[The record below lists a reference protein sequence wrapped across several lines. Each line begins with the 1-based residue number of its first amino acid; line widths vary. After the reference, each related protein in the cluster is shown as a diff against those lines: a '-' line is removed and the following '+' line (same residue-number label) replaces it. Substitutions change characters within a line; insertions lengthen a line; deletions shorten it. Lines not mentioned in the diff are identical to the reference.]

1 MKPDTSTPG
10 PAAAAESSADSG
22 ISATVKYV
30 ANPDV
35 SCRIEGDAGAVL
47 FNPDTDTTRLI
58 NPTGIVLWN
67 YLSEPRMV
75 GELVAFVAGSYSS
88 IPDTA
93 SVQKDIEAFM
103 KDLVPGFVSEC

>member
-1 MKPDTSTPG
+1 MSPDTNTPG
-10 PAAAAESSADSG
+10 PAGGEKNNAPSCVSETA
-22 ISATVKYV
+22 KFV

-35 SCRIEGDAGAVL
+35 SCRVEGEAGAVL

-67 YLSEPRMV
+67 YLSEPRTV
-75 GELVAFVAGSYSS
+75 GEIVAFVAGSYSS

-93 SVQKDIEAFM
+93 SVEKDVEAFV

>member
-1 MKPDTSTPG
+1 MNPDTSTPG
-10 PAAAAESSADSG
+10 PTAGMQDSTEPG
-22 ISATVKYV
+22 ISADAKFV

-67 YLSEPRMV
+67 YLSEPRTV

-93 SVQKDIEAFM
+93 SVQKDVEAFM

>member
-1 MKPDTSTPG
+1 MNPDTRTPV
-10 PAAAAESSADSG
+10 PAAGMQGSAESG
-22 ISATVKYV
+22 ISADAKFI

-67 YLSEPRMV
+67 YLSEPRTV

-93 SVQKDIEAFM
+93 SVQKDVEAFV